1 MAIPKDPNCPKH
13 GDNRKS
19 RGAKKTY
26 SGAAGKCTCWEHLRE
41 TIRKD
46 VLWVSFIAQDLW
58 GQVQQKTI
66 TDAAAVKRVLNH
78 AAHLS
83 LASGYPDEMVYLVA
97 NVLVNLSN
105 FSQDGFTNS
114 IRRTVAV
121 EPQGHYFVN
130 FANSGF
136 CRLLRDLPESDE
148 GNLPHHM
155 LAYFVMNYCLQRKG
169 WGEWGSSFISVG
181 VVAHEMDTLLKTKS
195 NPNMAGDL
203 QSGALGVELAV
214 FLAESPKS
222 RLAQFEEYFAKR
234 ALMTKCGHAECKK

>member
-13 GDNRKS
+13 GDNRKL

-26 SGAAGKCTCWEHLRE
+26 SGAAGKCTCWENLRE

-46 VLWVSFIAQDLW
+46 VVWLSWIAQELSD
-58 GQVQQKTI
+58 QVQKKTM
-66 TDAAAVKRVLNH
+66 TDADAVKRVLNH
-78 AAHLS
+78 ATHLS
-83 LASGYPDEMVYLVA
+83 RASGYPDEMVYLVA

-105 FSQDGFTNS
+105 FSQGGFTTS
-114 IRRTVAV
+114 IQRLVVV
-121 EPQGHYFVN
+121 EPEGHYFVN
-130 FANSGF
+130 FGNSGF
-136 CRLLRDLPESDE
+136 CRRLRDLANSDE

-155 LAYFVMNYCLQRKG
+155 LSYFVMNYCLQRKG
-169 WGEWGSSFISVG
+169 WGIWGSSFIGAG

-203 QSGALGVELAV
+203 RSGALGVDLAV
-214 FLAESPKS
+214 FLAVSPKS